1 MEKIITKSVEDKVTE
16 WVKKYD
22 AINVKV
28 AEDGERNSEHY
39 ARTGGDSGSDFDILE
54 VEYSQNGKF
63 ERAILYT
70 FKDMDIDKYLSNEHK
85 TYDFYAWIELNK
97 DHVDAESYN
106 HWIKGDYYD
115 DYFFSLYVDY
125 LLDQKQHSYVECIYM
140 KLEPDYKEVTLAE
153 SIKNSFAEVFDKEEW
168 AKVLTDA
175 FHEENSGQGVWLVR
189 SDSSFYEKGYSYTC
203 RTPNHA
209 YIIMVNSNIWEK
221 VIKYVKG
228 EGFLLFDGTTNVY
241 GSGCVQGKRVT
252 LY

>member
-22 AINVKV
+22 AIKAKV
-28 AEDGERNSEHY
+28 TEHPTRTEYY
-39 ARTGGDSGSDFDILE
+39 ARNGGYSGRDFDILE
-54 VEYSQNGKF
+54 VEYSKNGKF

-70 FKDMDIDKYLSNEHK
+70 FKDMDIDKHLSDEPN
-85 TYDFYAWIELNK
+85 TYDFYAWIEMNQ

-106 HWIKGDYYD
+106 HWLKGDYYD

-125 LLDQKQHSYVECIYM
+125 LLEQKQYGNVECIYM
-140 KLEPDYKEVTLAE
+140 KLEPDYKVVTLAE
-153 SIKNSFAEVFDKEEW
+153 SIKNSFAEVFDKDEW
-168 AKVLTDA
+168 AKVLSDA
-175 FHEENSGQGVWLVR
+175 FHTENAGQGVWLVR
-189 SDSSFYEKGYSYTC
+189 SDSSFYEKGYSYTL

-221 VIKYVKG
+221 VIEYVKS
-228 EGFLLFDGTTNVY
+228 EGFLLYSGTTNVY
-241 GSGCVQGKRVT
+241 DSGSVQGKRVT